1 MKTIGAA
8 IVSLISIALMFGG
21 CSNRADQ
28 LEKEKAELQEAIKSR
43 DQFMQDILASINEV
57 HSKLES
63 ARARENTIMQQTN
76 AYAEKKGAVNV
87 ADRESIMRQITDI
100 DSSLSENRQK
110 LANLESK
117 LKASKIQYAS
127 LNKMVSDLK
136 ESLQEREKSITQLN
150 DRISSL
156 ESVVAEKTRLVAVKD
171 SVIDQRDATV
181 RAQTEML
188 NTAYYVV
195 GKKDD
200 LESKGII
207 KNEGGFLWGLIG
219 STTVLANGFDN
230 SYFKPIDKSRE
241 MTIEVNGRIDKIVP
255 DRNADYYVKEEKGD
269 TLSSLKIVRPDY
281 FWQDNLL
288 VVVTK

>member
-1 MKTIGAA
+1 MKTIGVAL
-8 IVSLISIALMFGG
+8 VSLISIALLFGG
-21 CSNRADQ
+21 CSNRAEQ

-100 DSSLSENRQK
+100 DSSLSEGRQK
-110 LANLESK
+110 LADLQSR
-117 LKASKIQYAS
+117 LKSSKIQYAS

-136 ESLQEREKSITQLN
+136 ESLEQREQSIAQLN
-150 DRISSL
+150 ERVSSL
-156 ESVVAEKTRLVAVKD
+156 ENEVAEKTKLVAAKD
-171 SVIDQRDATV
+171 SVIDQRDSTV
-181 RAQTEML
+181 RAQIEML

-207 KNEGGFLWGLIG
+207 KNDGGFMWGLIG

-230 SYFKPIDKSRE
+230 TYFKPIDKSRE
-241 MTIEVNGRIDKIVP
+241 MTIEIAGKIDKIVP
-255 DRNADYYVKEEKGD
+255 ERNASYYVKEEKSD
-269 TLSSLKIVRPDY
+269 SLSTLQIVRPDY
-281 FWQDNLL
+281 FWQQNLL

>member
-8 IVSLISIALMFGG
+8 LVSLISIALLFGG
-21 CSNRADQ
+21 CSNRAEQ

-87 ADRESIMRQITDI
+87 ADRESILRQITDI

-117 LKASKIQYAS
+117 LKSSKIQYAS
-127 LNKMVSDLK
+127 LNKMVSDLRQ
-136 ESLQEREKSITQLN
+136 SLEEREQAITQLN
-150 DRISSL
+150 DRISGL
-156 ESVVAEKTRLVAVKD
+156 ENQVAEKTRLVAVKD

-207 KNEGGFLWGLIG
+207 KNDGGFLWGLIG

-241 MTIEVNGRIDKIVP
+241 MTIEVAGKIDKLVP
-255 DRNADYYVKEEKGD
+255 ERNAGYYVKEEKSD
-269 TLSSLKIVRPDY
+269 SLSTLRITRPDY
-281 FWQDNLL
+281 FWQENLL